1 MTKKKNKLVSVCTA
15 LALAMTMTV
24 TMSGCG
30 SASSD
35 AQTSDG
41 TMGRVSGISDS
52 QLTVETLGQRGLGP
66 GAASGSAAAPD
77 GERPDGPPDGQAPSG
92 NADGSDNQ
100 GPPDGQAPSGNADG
114 SDNQGPPDGQA
125 PSGNADGSKD
135 SGNGAPDGQGR
146 IGKGESKTYS
156 ISSSTAFY
164 REENGSQT
172 EITSADVQ
180 PGDMV
185 KVVSDGD
192 NVTAVYVQTKNIG
205 RGGNDSASKRRKGNA
220 N

>member
-41 TMGRVSGISDS
+41 TMGRVTGISDS
-52 QLTVETLGQRGLGP
+52 QLTVETFGQRGMGS

-77 GERPDGPPDGQAPSG
+77 GERPD
-92 NADGSDNQ
+92 
-100 GPPDGQAPSGNADG
+100 
-114 SDNQGPPDGQA
+114 GPPDGQA

-146 IGKGESKTYS
+146 IGKGESKTYN
-156 ISSSTAFY
+156 ISNSTAFY